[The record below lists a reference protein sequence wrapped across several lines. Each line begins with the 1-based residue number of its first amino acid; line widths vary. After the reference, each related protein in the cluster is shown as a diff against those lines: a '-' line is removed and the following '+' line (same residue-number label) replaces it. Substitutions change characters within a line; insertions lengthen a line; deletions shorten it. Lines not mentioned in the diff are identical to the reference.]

1 MRGIRVPQGLVFDS
15 QWFIPA
21 RAGKTYWTAVPACGN
36 SAHPRAGGENLSH
49 GLPRIPIRRLIPARA
64 GKTVGVSSECEAGE
78 AHPRA
83 GGENRAAFH
92 RFERWFGSSPRG
104 RGKHQLTNDDDGRTR
119 LIPARAGKTPRHRTG
134 RPRTA
139 AHPRAGGE
147 NSTASASLWRL
158 LGSSPRGRG
167 KHRRRRQGR
176 RRERLI
182 PARAGKTGP
191 TSRVAAAKRAHPR
204 AGGENPVLV
213 APLHAG
219 RGSSPRGRGK
229 RHPRPDRVPP
239 DRLIPTRAGKT
250 TCIAS
255 RASPHTA
262 HPRAGG
268 ENYHHPRAAAYTSG
282 SSPRGRGK
290 LQGGLTVLGGQR
302 LIPARAGKTCPR
314 WSAPTTRRAHPRAGG
329 ENRLPANADDYQVG
343 SSPRGRG
350 KRSTPLG
357 VA

>member
-182 PARAGKTGP
+182 PARAGKTWVFMRM
-191 TSRVAAAKRAHPR
+191 TRRARAHPR
-204 AGGENPVLV
+204 AGGENSS
-213 APLHAG
+213 AAEDARESG
-219 RGSSPRGRGK
+219 GSSPRGRGK
-229 RHPRPDRVPP
+229 RTTPRRDRSTGG
-239 DRLIPTRAGKT
+239 LIPARAGKT
-250 TCIAS
+250 PRHP
-255 RASPHTA
+255 RASGGSWA

-268 ENYHHPRAAAYTSG
+268 ENTAAAA
-282 SSPRGRGK
+282 K
-290 LQGGLTVLGGQR
+290 D
-302 LIPARAGKTCPR
+302 AA
-314 WSAPTTRRAHPRAGG
+314 
-329 ENRLPANADDYQVG
+329 ANG

-350 KRSTPLG
+350 KRGQPR
-357 VA
+357 A